1 MSPEKV
7 EADDMMQDYNPHS
20 DYPNTKAQCPS
31 PASTKSESYSKPYVP
46 NGRMKAEEHETITS
60 PSASSR
66 KSVERGIVAPSRRDK
81 QLMRQVSGLDLDDF
95 DRTEQEGGTEEGRI
109 RFGGGVVGGIIAP
122 TKRQRQLMRQIS
134 GLGLE
139 DPVFGKQLSF
149 DDSFDKKQGPFIF
162 DDMDINDIPED
173 MRDMISLASDRTDK
187 VETDDGQSID
197 SKSFA
202 SLPPLGLEPGA
213 TEAQVP
219 SSKKKLR
226 KGRKPRRK
234 SKDQSTSCQSV
245 TSDPVYVPPAAVFG
259 TKSKR
264 RGSNDFERRSSLSS
278 IPSVEMALAVDNA
291 LAAQVDAI
299 LSMNE
304 GKKGNDYSGHS
315 RSSYTGHSRT
325 SRTGLK
331 RGNRPKPRRQD
342 SRFST
347 ASYVPQ
353 SMHADGPSQRG
364 ERHLPESMDDIFSTK
379 NSVSSKRGKKK
390 KPTTE
395 EKKKKKKSSVGKPL
409 KTRSSSSRDADWA
422 VS

>member
-7 EADDMMQDYNPHS
+7 EADDTMQDYNNHS
-20 DYPNTKAQCPS
+20 DYPNTKVECSS
-31 PASTKSESYSKPYVP
+31 PASTKSESYSKPFIT
-46 NGRMKAEEHETITS
+46 NGRLKAEEHDAITS

-66 KSVERGIVAPSRRDK
+66 KSVEKRIIAPSQRDK

-95 DRTEQEGGTEEGRI
+95 ERTEQEGGAEEGRI
-109 RFGGGVVGGIIAP
+109 RVGGGVLGGIIAP
-122 TKRQRQLMRQIS
+122 TRRQRQLMRQVS

-139 DPVFGKQLSF
+139 DPVFGKHLSF
-149 DDSFDKKQGPFIF
+149 DDSFDKKHASFIF

-173 MRDMISLASDRTDK
+173 MRDMISLASDRTDV
-187 VETDDGQSID
+187 VEMDDGQSID

-213 TEAQVP
+213 TEAQLP

-234 SKDQSTSCQSV
+234 SKDQSTCQSV
-245 TSDPVYVPPAAVFG
+245 TSDPIYVPPAAVFG

-264 RGSNDFERRSSLSS
+264 RGSNDAERRSSLSS
-278 IPSVEMALAVDNA
+278 IPSVDKALAVDNA

-304 GKKGNDYSGHS
+304 AKKSNDYSGHS
-315 RSSYTGHSRT
+315 RSSYTGHSRN

-347 ASYVPQ
+347 TSNTYVPP
-353 SMHADGPSQRG
+353 SIHSDGPSQRG
-364 ERHLPESMDDIFSTK
+364 ERYLPESMDDIFSSKKSPST
-379 NSVSSKRGKKK
+379 KRGKKK
-390 KPTTE
+390 KSTTE
-395 EKKKKKKSSVGKPL
+395 EKKKKKFIGKPL
-409 KTRSSSSRDADWA
+409 KTKTSRDADWT